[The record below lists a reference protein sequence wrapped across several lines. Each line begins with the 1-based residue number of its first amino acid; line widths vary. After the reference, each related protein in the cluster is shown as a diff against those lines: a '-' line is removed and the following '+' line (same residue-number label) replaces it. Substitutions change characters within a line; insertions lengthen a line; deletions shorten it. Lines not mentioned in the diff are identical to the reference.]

1 MKIWIVS
8 HYAGPPNMESCTKT
22 VKYAEELTKRQHQV
36 ILITAS
42 TIHNTDINL
51 VSPDKLYEYKT
62 YGDQEFVHI
71 RCSNYHGSG
80 LKRIVNLMQFQH
92 RFGKAMKNFDIPD
105 VIVGMCNCIN
115 YRGIYNFALKHNIPY
130 INETRDL
137 WPLSIVEYKNFSDR
151 NPIIRYLYGQERK
164 MYEQADALIFSME
177 GGWDYIKEKKWD
189 KSIDPNKIFNINN
202 GLDINQQD
210 EQKKEF
216 TVDDIDLSDNNFK
229 IIYAGS
235 IGTADSVNLI
245 LEAAKILKE
254 KRNIKFLVY
263 GSGDKVDE
271 LKMYCLQNSL
281 VNVVFK
287 GRVEKKYIPYICSK
301 ADVNIISAK
310 QTKILKYGISF
321 NKLFDYMNAGRPVL
335 SIVKPNYDLLERYDC
350 GFSLSDQSPRSIAD
364 AILRFYEMPKDKY
377 DRMCVNA
384 INAAKDYDYSKLT
397 DKLEEVIE
405 YAVNHHGEKK

>member
-1 MKIWIVS
+1 
-8 HYAGPPNMESCTKT
+8 ME
-22 VKYAEELTKRQHQV
+22 
-36 ILITAS
+36 
-42 TIHNTDINL
+42 N
-51 VSPDKLYEYKT
+51 
-62 YGDQEFVHI
+62 
-71 RCSNYHGSG
+71 
-80 LKRIVNLMQFQH
+80 
-92 RFGKAMKNFDIPD
+92 
-105 VIVGMCNCIN
+105 
-115 YRGIYNFALKHNIPY
+115 
-130 INETRDL
+130 
-137 WPLSIVEYKNFSDR
+137 
-151 NPIIRYLYGQERK
+151 
-164 MYEQADALIFSME
+164 
-177 GGWDYIKEKKWD
+177 IKEKKWD